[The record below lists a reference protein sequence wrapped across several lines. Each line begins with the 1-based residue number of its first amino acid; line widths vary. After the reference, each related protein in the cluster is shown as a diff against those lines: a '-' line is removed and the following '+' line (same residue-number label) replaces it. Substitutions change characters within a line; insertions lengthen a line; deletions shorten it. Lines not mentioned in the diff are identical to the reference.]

1 MSAAPLLEV
10 RDLYKHFVLPR
21 TLLSRLLTGQG
32 NRIVHAV
39 NGVSFVLHAGET
51 LGLVGE
57 SGSGKSTLGRTILR
71 LYEPTAG
78 EVRFDGQDVFR
89 LDAAG
94 LRRFRQQA
102 QIVFQNPYASL
113 NPRKT
118 VRQILNVP
126 LMLRGVPKQER
137 QAEAAALMERVGL
150 AARHLD
156 RYPHQFSGGQ
166 RQRIGIARALAMHP
180 RLIVL
185 DEPVSALDV
194 SVQAQ
199 IINLLEDLQLE
210 YRLTYLF
217 ISHDLS
223 VVRHLSTRVAVMYL
237 GQIVELGPTEPLFEE
252 PLHPYTRALL
262 SAAPGQGQRERIILQ
277 GAPPSPL
284 DPPPGCPFHP
294 RCPAA
299 VGEVCR
305 TVRPPLAPHP
315 GGRWVSCHLYGGLAQ
330 EDGRV
335 ASVGQ

>member
-21 TLLSRLLTGQG
+21 SLLSRALTGQG
-32 NRIVHAV
+32 HRVVQAV
-39 NGVSFVLHAGET
+39 NGVSFALQQGET

-71 LYEPTAG
+71 LYEPTRG

-118 VRQILNVP
+118 VRQILAVP
-126 LMLRGVPKQER
+126 LALRGLSRRER
-137 QAEAAALMERVGL
+137 QEEAAALMERVGL
-150 AARHLD
+150 SPQHLD

-180 RLIVL
+180 RLIVA

-199 IINLLEDLQLE
+199 IINLLEDLQQELG
-210 YRLTYLF
+210 LTYLF

-237 GQIVELGPTEPLFEE
+237 GQIVELSPTEPLFEE

-262 SAAPGQGQRERIILQ
+262 SAAPGQGRRERIILQ

-294 RCPAA
+294 RCPAV
-299 VGEVCR
+299 VGDVCR
-305 TVRPPLAPHP
+305 TDRPAPVLL
-315 GGRWVSCHLYGGLAQ
+315 GEGRWVACHLYGPPA
-330 EDGRV
+330 
-335 ASVGQ
+335 